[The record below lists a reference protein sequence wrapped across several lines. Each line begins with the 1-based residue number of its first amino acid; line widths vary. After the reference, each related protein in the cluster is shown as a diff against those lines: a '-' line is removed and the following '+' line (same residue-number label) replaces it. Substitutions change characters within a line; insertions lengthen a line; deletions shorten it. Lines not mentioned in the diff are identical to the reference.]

1 MQVLSYR
8 LGVFEEAEVNDTSA
22 HSLVGFSFSLLSGLV
37 PVTDALLDRLTEKP
51 SFINNIWGWGGGRR
65 GRSDNRHFKW
75 EPSCL
80 RHLGKAVHRP
90 GSGMCLPTASECSSS
105 SQFGCSHFII
115 PLTSL
120 TSRMIEALIVS
131 AVFIF
136 HILFLYLRL
145 WL

>member
-1 MQVLSYR
+1 MHRSGPGMR
-8 LGVFEEAEVNDTSA
+8 LA
-22 HSLVGFSFSLLSGLV
+22 
-37 PVTDALLDRLTEKP
+37 K
-51 SFINNIWGWGGGRR
+51 
-65 GRSDNRHFKW
+65 
-75 EPSCL
+75 
-80 RHLGKAVHRP
+80 
-90 GSGMCLPTASECSSS
+90 ASEHSSS
-105 SQFGCSHFII
+105 FRFGYSNFII